1 METSDIIIDNVF
13 NDLIIK
19 LRKANK
25 ELVIDNDKLT
35 QKILLVNQLVNE
47 QNSLLSKN
55 SNLKLQ
61 YDEILQDLMHLKF
74 IS

>member
-1 METSDIIIDNVF
+1 METSEIIIDNVF
-13 NDLIIK
+13 NDLFIK

-25 ELVIDNDKLT
+25 ELVIDNEKLT

-47 QNSLLSKN
+47 QNNLLSKN

-61 YDEILQDLMHLKF
+61 YEEILQDLMQRNF
-74 IS
+74 TS